1 MPIRESYV
9 AEFLK
14 HDAAERFAD
23 VLRKR
28 GVTCVAVVP
37 DDDRSDTWLAL
48 VRASE
53 RPLAEQVRDEL
64 QKG

>member
-1 MPIRESYV
+1 MTVRENYV
-9 AEFLK
+9 AEFLE
-14 HDAAERFAD
+14 HDVAERFAG
-23 VLRKR
+23 VLRQR
-28 GVTCVAVVP
+28 GVSCVAVVP
-37 DDDRSDTWLAL
+37 DDARPDTWLAL